1 MRVHVFKHF
10 LSPLRF
16 WFTVKYIIQNID
28 DVNFLKHSEIMF
40 VVLYVV
46 LSLKNPSNN
55 VQSIVLINV
64 RFLIG

>member
-1 MRVHVFKHF
+1 MY
-10 LSPLRF
+10 LSIFFRLYDFNFNLKIDFSKR
-16 WFTVKYIIQNID
+16 FTVKYIIQNID

-55 VQSIVLINV
+55 VQSIV
-64 RFLIG
+64 F